1 MSAPGSLI
9 NTALLYAA
17 NNLALYANSITNQR
31 GNILA
36 GNSLWMQR
44 DAAGNA
50 NAEVIN
56 TSGTIETRNGD
67 IAINTGHLLN
77 QRDGFTTTA
86 SEQTFPEQ
94 NGASVIVNIED
105 ISRDKLQY
113 NVYQECGGAANE
125 HCYDYV
131 SFHLKASYDDIKQ
144 IVSQEEVTASAQG
157 NAARIASGRNL
168 SVSASQMDNFSQ

>member
-94 NGASVIVNIED
+94 NGASVIV
-105 ISRDKLQY
+105 KLKTSSMGVDQRLD
-113 NVYQECGGAANE
+113 VHQECGGAANQ
-125 HCYDYV
+125 HYTLYV
-131 SFHLKASYDDIKQ
+131 YSPGTAYTTKDI
-144 IVSQEEVTASAQG
+144 V
-157 NAARIASGRNL
+157 
-168 SVSASQMDNFSQ
+168 ASQTQLTVSSTGGIGQNSCRQESCWQS